1 MYLTFS
7 AVALLVY
14 FH

>member
-1 MYLTFS
+1 MYLTFF